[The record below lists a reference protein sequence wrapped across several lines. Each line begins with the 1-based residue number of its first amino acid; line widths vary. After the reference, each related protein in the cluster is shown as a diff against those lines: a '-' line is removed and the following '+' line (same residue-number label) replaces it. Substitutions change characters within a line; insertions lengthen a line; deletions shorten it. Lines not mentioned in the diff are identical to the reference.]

1 MGVLVGVVVFFIV
14 LAVLASLIERGAA
27 SRMLRPYI
35 GLLLIAGVIAGMGV
49 LLGFLSRDVQAFF
62 FVAAKVVAVLV
73 GVVLCLHLIIVIA
86 KRWLS

>member
-14 LAVLASLIERGAA
+14 LAVLAGLIERDAA

-35 GLLLIAGVIAGMGV
+35 GLLLIAAVIAGMGV
-49 LLGFLSRDVQAFF
+49 LLGFLSRDVQALF
-62 FVAAKVVAVLV
+62 FVVAKVVAVLV
-73 GVVLCLHLIIVIA
+73 GVALCVHLIIVIA